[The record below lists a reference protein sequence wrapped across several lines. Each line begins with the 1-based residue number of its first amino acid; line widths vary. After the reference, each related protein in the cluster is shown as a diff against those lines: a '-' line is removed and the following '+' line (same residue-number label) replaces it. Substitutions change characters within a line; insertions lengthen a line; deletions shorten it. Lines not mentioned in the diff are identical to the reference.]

1 MQEERIKR
9 TNLIGIHGKINA
21 GKDTV
26 GQIIQYLTH
35 CKNDSTTWEDW
46 KTIKYPFPGCD
57 WKVKKFADKL
67 KDIACLLIGCA
78 REQLEDKEFKET
90 PLGEEWRIWKL
101 ETNGSV
107 TDDDWNENWLSMSD
121 KIFSSEGEALDEGYS
136 YDGLG
141 FKVISELLTPR
152 KLLQLLGTEAG
163 REIIHPNI
171 WCNSLFSDYYGDV
184 EEWKDINNYEGLYQ
198 VSSFGCVRSL
208 NREIIYGN
216 KSKGEY
222 HNRKGQLL
230 TPTLSGG
237 YKTVSLSGK
246 TFTVHSLVGEHFLD
260 KPYGDFVLN
269 HKDYNKE
276 NNFYKNLEY
285 VTQGDNIR
293 HNYLAGNAN
302 IGIKQKDAKL
312 NEKQI
317 LEIKKLL
324 DTDISQNKIAK
335 QFNISPTTITD
346 IKKGRKWKHIGKNFK
361 NIKPIIPISPPN
373 WLITD
378 VRFPNEAQAICD
390 RGGILIKVL
399 RPETDHLAGNH
410 ESETAL
416 DYYQDWDC
424 VLDNSKDINYL
435 IEQVKDFLF
444 TVKKSSYEQ

>member
-1 MQEERIKR
+1 MINLKEDNI
-9 TNLIGIHGKINA
+9 NLIGIHGKINS

-26 GQIIQYLTH
+26 GKIIQCLGQGINSEKQITDYCNGVKITGF
-35 CKNDSTTWEDW
+35 E
-46 KTIKYPFPGCD
+46 

-67 KDIACLLIGCA
+67 KEITALLIGCT
-78 REQLEDKEFKET
+78 REQLEDREFKET
-90 PLGEEWRIWKL
+90 PLGEEWKVYKIDYQ
-101 ETNGSV
+101 
-107 TDDDWNENWLSMSD
+107 TDYEDINHDHS
-121 KIFSSEGEALDEGYS
+121 KIFLSEEDAINWYEPLYLRPLRGRY
-136 YDGLG
+136 
-141 FKVISELLTPR
+141 INLTPR
-152 KLLQLLGTEAG
+152 LLLQLLGTEAG

-184 EEWKDINNYEGLYQ
+184 EEWKDINNYKGLYQ

-335 QFNISPTTITD
+335 QFNVSPTTITD

-373 WLITD
+373 WIITD
-378 VRFPNEAQAICD
+378 VRFPNEAKAITD
-390 RGGILIKVL
+390 RGGILIKVV

-410 ESETAL
+410 KSETAL
-416 DYYQDWDC
+416 DDYVDWD
-424 VLDNSKDINYL
+424 VVIHNDSDIDNL
-435 IEQVKDFLF
+435 IEKVINKLF
-444 TVKKSSYEQ
+444 TKKQQENG